1 MTNTPPRIP
10 IDRHQAVCIIGAGP
24 GGLAA
29 ARALKAKGLDYD
41 QFERHS
47 DVGGIW
53 DMRNPGS
60 PIYES
65 AHFISSRDLSAF
77 LGFPMPRHYPDYP
90 SHRQILAYVRDFAAH
105 FGLRERIQ
113 FNTGVAKIEKDVAHQ
128 WLVTLEDGECRRY
141 GAVICAT
148 GCNWDPNLPDLK
160 GEFAGEVRHSVSHT
174 SGEDFRGKRVLVV
187 GLGNSGA
194 DIACDAAIHAR
205 QAFISVRRGYHFI
218 PKHVLGKPAD
228 HLSETGP
235 HLPLWLARPLFGA
248 LLRLVNGDLTRFGL
262 PKPDHKLFESHP
274 LLNSQLLHHL
284 QHGNIAVK
292 PDISHLDGEAVVF
305 KDGSRENIDLV
316 LCATGYRWSCPYAAD
331 YFAWKGGR
339 PDLYLSMFSRE
350 HRNLFGIGYLETNSS
365 AYKLFDT
372 QAYMIA
378 SYLHAQQ
385 HGKTSAAQFD
395 ALIQHDRP
403 DLSGHIRFVASQ
415 RHAVYLDAHAT
426 KSYLRKLRA
435 RMGWKELDE
444 RMYDHLKPR
453 LAQASRPTT
462 GALAEAPV
470 HEEAQHG

>member
-1 MTNTPPRIP
+1 
-10 IDRHQAVCIIGAGP
+10 H
-24 GGLAA
+24 LA
-29 ARALKAKGLDYD
+29 
-41 QFERHS
+41 
-47 DVGGIW
+47 
-53 DMRNPGS
+53 
-60 PIYES
+60 
-65 AHFISSRDLSAF
+65 
-77 LGFPMPRHYPDYP
+77 
-90 SHRQILAYVRDFAAH
+90 
-105 FGLRERIQ
+105 
-113 FNTGVAKIEKDVAHQ
+113 
-128 WLVTLEDGECRRY
+128 
-141 GAVICAT
+141 
-148 GCNWDPNLPDLK
+148 
-160 GEFAGEVRHSVSHT
+160 
-174 SGEDFRGKRVLVV
+174 
-187 GLGNSGA
+187 
-194 DIACDAAIHAR
+194 
-205 QAFISVRRGYHFI
+205 
-218 PKHVLGKPAD
+218 
-228 HLSETGP
+228 ETGP